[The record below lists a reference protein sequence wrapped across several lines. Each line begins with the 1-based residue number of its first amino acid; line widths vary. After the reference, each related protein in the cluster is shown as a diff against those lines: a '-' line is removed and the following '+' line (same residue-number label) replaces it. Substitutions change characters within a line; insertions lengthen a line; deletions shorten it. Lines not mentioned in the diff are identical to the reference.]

1 MIRILVADD
10 HTLLRQALAALL
22 AAQEGL
28 QVVAEASNGRE
39 ALDKARAHCPDVII
53 MDVSMPDLNGVE
65 ATARIMEECPGV
77 KVVGLSM
84 HGDRAFV
91 ERMLKAGA
99 VGYLLK
105 SAAFQELHTAVREV
119 MAGRCYLSPAV
130 TGPLIERLV
139 RGPALSAEVE
149 QHPLTP
155 REREVLQLLAEGLTS
170 KDIADRLSL
179 SVRTVEN
186 HRRQI
191 MERLGIKSVAALT
204 KYAIRNGLTDIDF

>member
-10 HTLLRQALAALL
+10 HTLMRQALAALL

-28 QVVAEASNGRE
+28 HVVAEAATGRE
-39 ALDKARAHCPDVII
+39 ALDQARTHRPDVII

-65 ATARIMEECPGV
+65 ATTRIKAECPGV

-84 HGDRAFV
+84 HADQPFV

-139 RGPALSAEVE
+139 RGPASEAE
-149 QHPLTP
+149 QQALTP

-170 KDIADRLSL
+170 KEIADRLSL

-191 MERLGIKSVAALT
+191 MERLQIKSVAALT
-204 KYAIRNGLTDIDF
+204 KYAIRNGLTDLDF